1 MGHKTYTKCY
11 ESYVCPV
18 LDYSSEI
25 WGYINAVKID
35 LVQNKAMR
43 VFLGV
48 HRYAAIQMLEGDMG
62 WFPSKTRRKVSMLR
76 FWNHLI
82 TMNGERLPKN
92 LFNYEYDNNGV

>member
-18 LDYSSEI
+18 LDYSSET
-25 WGYINAVKID
+25 WGYINATKID
-35 LVQNKAMR
+35 SVQNKAMR

-48 HRYAAIQMLEGDMG
+48 HRYAANQMLEGDMG
-62 WFPSKTRRKVSMLR
+62 WFPSKTRRKINMLR

-82 TMNGERLPKN
+82 NMNGERLPQN
-92 LFNYEYDNNGV
+92 LFIYEYDHNGV